1 MKVGTPA
8 VKLSATR
15 TSVPKLGKEVWSLDP
30 LVRGRKIESYL
41 TVTDY
46 KDWQRADDFINPG
59 TGKPFKSN
67 NFPLIDFQLN
77 DKVVSLKT
85 VDTNGKSWDTR
96 IQKHIDDLYKVD
108 ITVGNIP
115 ARKYLDVRVQPGGYD
130 QAKHLI
136 EYGKAKNIPVYVKE
150 FGN

>member
-30 LVRGRKIESYL
+30 LVRGQKIKSYL

-67 NFPLIDFQLN
+67 NFPLIDFNSMIRLLALRQLIQM
-77 DKVVSLKT
+77 VSH
-85 VDTNGKSWDTR
+85 G
-96 IQKHIDDLYKVD
+96 IQGFRSILM
-108 ITVGNIP
+108 IFIRWT
-115 ARKYLDVRVQPGGYD
+115 
-130 QAKHLI
+130 
-136 EYGKAKNIPVYVKE
+136 
-150 FGN
+150 